1 MARLI
6 NGLRTSDLIGPRI
19 PIVKETLDRP
29 RPAARLG
36 DSYGVC
42 ARTHTRVF
50 ALVEGLSRRHCR
62 LPTCR
67 RGTCLCL
74 PTFPSGFQSLY
85 GPNRPLPH
93 ALPAIGS
100 PRRAVIGSV
109 IESNTATIA
118 AGIFN
123 ITDYCLSYRL
133 SLSLSPSVH
142 CFATRR
148 EQFAV
153 NQAECIDVGL
163 SPCYADRSKII
174 AFPCREWK
182 RDYLP
187 FPRLA

>member
-133 SLSLSPSVH
+133 SLSLSLLLYTASPPGENSLPLTKPNVS
-142 CFATRR
+142 TWGYRR
-148 EQFAV
+148 V
-153 NQAECIDVGL
+153 L
-163 SPCYADRSKII
+163 PI
-174 AFPCREWK
+174 AR
-182 RDYLP
+182 R
-187 FPRLA
+187 